1 MSDTFNKVF
10 DVVKKY
16 LRENKDKNRLKKEIS
31 LERWLKVLISI
42 QPKINKDLETYLC
55 DIVAD
60 SSSWNGVNFVPK
72 IVGEKL
78 TEDGNPFGMSTR
90 YSLACRYCLV
100 AKIPK
105 LFQELLTN
113 YNPDIIKHMVFP
125 PHLKKE
131 LLLLELDDNSPID
144 SYWSLLIDKNM
155 KKIKKQNPEDG
166 FYTAVQYFW
175 YEGIVHFYNQCDYFL
190 KSDLLSKCLVALVNT
205 SKPVLEEG
213 NILDFC
219 MERIDKEDFSCIFEL
234 DRKRIHCLLI
244 LIIRNGRLDLFEKTF
259 KSYRMKSATYDEY
272 LEYLYLL
279 AENFKKNIELE
290 ENWNTFMFLWELDY
304 YEDYRLEMFKEHKMR
319 KVFIDLLFY
328 YLESEYNMNKIVE
341 LKNVIRYSSNNMNE
355 LKHLFIE
362 RIAETRG
369 FTRERF
375 IKYIYVF
382 EKFMKYNQQ
391 RKIGFI

>member
-42 QPKINKDLETYLC
+42 QPNINKDLETYLC

-234 DRKRIHCLLI
+234 DRKRTHCLLI